1 MSIKTSA
8 DEWVRTGPTRAIAVI
23 AAVGLVIGGLIGAGA
38 GYKIEQSRTK
48 SDVKRLQR
56 QLKAAAATGTDTRTG
71 PLGQR
76 VGKVTA
82 AKAGSFTVT
91 TKKRGSQEIKTSAL
105 TLITKAVTGSVSD
118 IVSGRRVLVTKDVH
132 EVLVL
137 PANSKLGRNVAK
149 VGSDFFTIA
158 KPNGTTAARI
168 KLSDV
173 KAVSTTASAT
183 AADIKAGLDVV
194 AGGRETVN
202 KVFNAVEVV
211 VLPANSAFAA

>member
-48 SDVKRLQR
+48 SDVKRLQK
-56 QLKAAAATGTDTRTG
+56 QLKAAAATGTDTRSG

-82 AKAGSFTVT
+82 AKAGSFTVA
-91 TKKRGSQEIKTSAL
+91 TKKRGAQEIKTSAL
-105 TLITKAVTGSVSD
+105 TLITKAVRGSVSD

-137 PANSKLGRNVAK
+137 AASSKLGRKVAK

-173 KAVSTTASAT
+173 KTVSTAASAT
-183 AADIKAGLDVV
+183 AADIKTGLDVV
-194 AGGRETVN
+194 VGGRETVN
-202 KVFNAVEVV
+202 KVFNAVEIV
-211 VLPANSAFAA
+211 VLPANSGFAA